1 MKNLSPLLA
10 CFVALIACNNQNSA
24 NNVNDTNPNEN
35 IEAVSNEQ
43 TTSIVTDTLIS
54 DTTEIY
60 TETSQDIRFAGW
72 EHEQWI
78 DNEYIRTVR
87 KFIDA
92 YNNGEIEDASLD
104 EYKDYIKG
112 KFVIGD
118 IKPSIMG
125 GGAFIYIIFLD
136 YPEKIF
142 TTMVNSSIDE
152 ETKEVYD
159 YCCMGLKLEDY
170 ESGYTQED
178 IKRFLKEHPEHK
190 MW

>member
-10 CFVALIACNNQNSA
+10 CFVALLSCSNQNSA
-24 NNVNDTNPNEN
+24 NKVNDTNPNEN